1 MEALNITDTGYPAAS
16 RSLLADY
23 QMLEKHHGEH
33 EINQPLFAL
42 IQARK
47 AINDARLCCRYA
59 RGLNKDKEKVVE
71 RLEELAKELAA
82 MEPRFPLTILDNGGN
97 KPRPPIMGK
106 S

>member
-1 MEALNITDTGYPAAS
+1 MEALALTDTGFPVAS
-16 RSLLADY
+16 RSLLADH
-23 QMLEKHHGEH
+23 EVIERCHSEE

-42 IQARK
+42 IKARK

-59 RGLNKDKEKVVE
+59 RALNKDREKVVG
-71 RLEELAKELAA
+71 RLEELAKELAN

-106 S
+106 V